1 MSARAVL
8 AIKIAILSA
17 SFLSYIRA
25 FRFLSNRPELI
36 LTQNLGQL
44 TARQSEILELVAKGF
59 TNIEI
64 GELLEL
70 SAGTVKVHVSAII
83 DRLEVTN
90 RTEAATIWLRQ
101 RLSAYITSKPA
112 RSKDLPSELVCVL
125 PFTSHDAAEDG
136 DSFSYRA
143 WTDICETLKKNG
155 LPIVDSQTAGA
166 IVQAG
171 LSNDLI
177 RDNLGAAI
185 IVKGAV
191 DAGADADVISVDCA
205 DTKTGQSLFSSIY
218 RVEKTAPDITL
229 LDIAIDLLKCVRGAA
244 ELDAK
249 NRHNSEQEKDSLEE
263 YWRGRYNFSLRT
275 PQSLFKS
282 CEHYQAALS
291 HNEEFTD
298 AHVGLANAAHQI
310 GYYGEAAQGF
320 FYEMGRKAAMRA
332 VALDPHSAPA
342 HGALAY
348 SQLVADWDFAASEKS
363 FERARHLDP
372 DYDEALMW
380 YSLHSMIVGDETK
393 ARTLAEEGLSK
404 NPMAIPHFV
413 HIGHVSRSQSRYED
427 AIEHLNI
434 AVEMEPGHIRANIWL
449 ALTHADIGDFAVA
462 NKFCDRMLAAN
473 GRVSALL
480 GISGYIAGLSG
491 DKSQCDKLI
500 AEIQNLP
507 NAETFAAL
515 YIAFCHVGAG
525 AHDRAIEW
533 VEKALDQRPPLLLGW
548 RCDPIFFRLREHE
561 SYDRVSKLIG
571 LPD

>member
-1 MSARAVL
+1 M
-8 AIKIAILSA
+8 
-17 SFLSYIRA
+17 
-25 FRFLSNRPELI
+25 
-36 LTQNLGQL
+36 TQNLGQL

-83 DRLEVTN
+83 DRLDVTN

-112 RSKDLPSELVCVL
+112 RTVAQSKDLVCVL
-125 PFTSHDAAEDG
+125 PFTSQDSAEDNE
-136 DSFSYRA
+136 SFSYRA
-143 WTDICETLKKNG
+143 WADICDTLKKND
-155 LPIVDSQTAGA
+155 LPIVDGQTAGA

-177 RDNLGAAI
+177 RENIGAAF
-185 IVKGAV
+185 IVKGTV
-191 DAGADADVISVDCA
+191 DARASENIVSIDCSDAKS
-205 DTKTGQSLFSSIY
+205 GQSLFSSIY
-218 RVEKTAPDITL
+218 KVDGKAPDIAL
-229 LDIAIDLLKCVRGAA
+229 LDIAIDLLKYVRGVDDPGVHERNAG
-244 ELDAK
+244 E
-249 NRHNSEQEKDSLEE
+249 HEKESLEE
-263 YWRGRYNFSLRT
+263 YWRGRYNFSKRT

-282 CEHYQAALS
+282 CEHYQAAIN
-291 HNEEFTD
+291 HNAEFTD
-298 AHVGLANAAHQI
+298 AYVGLANAAHQV

-320 FYEMGRKAAMRA
+320 FYDMGRKAAARA
-332 VALDPHSAPA
+332 VVLDAHSAPA

-380 YSLHSMIVGDETK
+380 YSLHSMVVGNKEKTR
-393 ARTLAEEGLSK
+393 ALAEEGLSK

-413 HIGHVSRSQSRYED
+413 HIGHVARSQGRYGD

-449 ALTHADIGDFAVA
+449 ALTHADLGDFAVA
-462 NKFCDRMLAAN
+462 KKYCDRMLAAN

-480 GISGYIAGLSG
+480 GISGYVVGLSG
-491 DKSQCDKLI
+491 DKMRCEKLV
-500 AEIQNLP
+500 AEIQSLP
-507 NAETFAAL
+507 NAEKFAAL
-515 YIAFCHVGAG
+515 YIAFCYIGADEFDH
-525 AHDRAIEW
+525 AMDWIR
-533 VEKALDQRPPLLLGW
+533 KALDQRPPLLLGW
-548 RCDPIFFRLREHE
+548 RCDPIFLRLRKHDA
-561 SYDRVSKLIG
+561 YDEISDAIG
-571 LPD
+571 LPA